1 MWEGRSLGMYSYIS
15 RNTSKWGCLFSLSIL
30 QGVQP
35 YAVGEA
41 EWRPRFFLYASHI
54 RRVKLHHWAIEC
66 NFNFYYMKSAYSKR
80 LTGILVISILYVFP
94 VFSQEVC
101 YQVLNAEMSSSTDVR
116 LKLLVYSKSKKTI
129 DAEAQCAAIKVVLFD
144 GCPNTP
150 YAKALVEDGEV
161 TSSQKYPQYFERLY
175 NERFVDFL
183 SSYKATS
190 AFEKGDKNKGT
201 AYTVEVK
208 ALKLRK
214 DLEKNEITKRLGL

>member
-1 MWEGRSLGMYSYIS
+1 
-15 RNTSKWGCLFSLSIL
+15 
-30 QGVQP
+30 
-35 YAVGEA
+35 
-41 EWRPRFFLYASHI
+41 
-54 RRVKLHHWAIEC
+54 
-66 NFNFYYMKSAYSKR
+66 
-80 LTGILVISILYVFP
+80 
-94 VFSQEVC
+94 
-101 YQVLNAEMSSSTDVR
+101 MSSSTDVR

-161 TSSQKYPQYFERLY
+161 TSFQKYPQYFERLY

-183 SSYKATS
+183 SFYKATS
-190 AFEKGDKNKGT
+190 PFKKGDKNKGT
-201 AYTVEVK
+201 AYIVEVK